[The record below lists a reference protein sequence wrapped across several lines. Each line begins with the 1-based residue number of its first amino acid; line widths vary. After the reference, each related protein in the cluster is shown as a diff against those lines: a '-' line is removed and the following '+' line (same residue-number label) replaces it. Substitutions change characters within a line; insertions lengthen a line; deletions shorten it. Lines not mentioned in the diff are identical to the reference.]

1 MICLLD
7 PFSRL
12 YFLGVLTSAAVA
24 FATFVTFVLA
34 LRRMRRA
41 LTSDSRQLL
50 AGLSNR
56 YSLLASIQSFAMVL
70 TSGCVANQIFSVW
83 FSYIARATDANPF
96 FALHDAWVM
105 FQILVFLHVI
115 LDVSRRF
122 AWFALLRIQ
131 SAQSG

>member
-34 LRRMRRA
+34 LRRMRQA

-50 AGLSNR
+50 AGLNKR

-83 FSYIARATDANPF
+83 FSYMARATDANPF
-96 FALHDAWVM
+96 FALHDAWVI
-105 FQILVFLHVI
+105 FQF
-115 LDVSRRF
+115 SF
-122 AWFALLRIQ
+122 FYT
-131 SAQSG
+131 